1 MLKNNDVDF
10 NKKIRIL
17 DNNYDSYY
25 RENNKL
31 IIIDKY
37 NIDNDLIKNIE
48 IKCLTK
54 EELWNYKKVLLFEY
68 CNENKIIPLENI
80 IYKHQKLGNWYKSQK
95 NKIKHNLLD
104 NINLYNELIKN
115 FYVKNDLFNYTDLIE
130 SKVEIKN
137 NYTKNNLHYILKK
150 YSTIPNQFLDD
161 FYKIFNHSTINSN
174 EINIDLDN
182 VIKWLQI
189 QKHSAKDTLIKSYKK
204 GIDYEIKK
212 VIKLKGSGGQKR
224 EIITITVNCFKKICQ
239 LTRSKKG
246 NEVREYFIQVES
258 LLNKYKDYIINGM
271 QDKIIKLEKDQK
283 PKLNP
288 EKGVIYIFRTPNS
301 TENSLY
307 KIGRTKDLKK
317 RLQSHQSS
325 LAHDIEVLFYY
336 ESENIVKIEK
346 CIKLL
351 MKDYQYRK
359 YKEVY
364 KINIDIIKSLVQ
376 QCDSIIIDTEQKVK
390 LSELKDEGDKLY
402 YVNISK

>member
-1 MLKNNDVDF
+1 MISFIDF
-10 NKKIRIL
+10 
-17 DNNYDSYY
+17 
-25 RENNKL
+25 
-31 IIIDKY
+31 
-37 NIDNDLIKNIE
+37 
-48 IKCLTK
+48 
-54 EELWNYKKVLLFEY
+54 
-68 CNENKIIPLENI
+68 
-80 IYKHQKLGNWYKSQK
+80 
-95 NKIKHNLLD
+95 
-104 NINLYNELIKN
+104 
-115 FYVKNDLFNYTDLIE
+115 
-130 SKVEIKN
+130 
-137 NYTKNNLHYILKK
+137 LKK

-174 EINIDLDN
+174 EINIDLDD

-189 QKHSAKDTLIKSYKK
+189 QKHGAKTTLLKTYKK
-204 GIDYEIKK
+204 NIDYEIKK
-212 VIKLKGSGGQKR
+212 IYKPKGKGGQKR

-271 QDKIIKLEKDQK
+271 QDKITKLEKDQQ

-325 LAHDIEVLFYY
+325 LVHDIEVLFYY

-364 KINIDIIKSLVQ
+364 KINIDIIKSLIQ
-376 QCDSIIIDTEQKVK
+376 KCDSIIIDTEQKVK